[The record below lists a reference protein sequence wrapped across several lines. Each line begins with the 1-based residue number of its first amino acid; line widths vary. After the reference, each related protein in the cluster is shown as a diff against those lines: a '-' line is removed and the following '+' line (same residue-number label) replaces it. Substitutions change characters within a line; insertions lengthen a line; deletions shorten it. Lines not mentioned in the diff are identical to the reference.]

1 MGRRIL
7 HIGDLGS
14 ANIFKVIINYMATAN
29 LVSCAEALT
38 VAKGAGM
45 DLKVAYEA
53 LKTSLGTSFVNLT
66 ESQLILNGSR
76 DVSFRMDLV
85 ANDIVLFQEVADRD
99 SIPLELTLLL
109 ISFFQDRIKRF
120 WSA

>member
-14 ANIFKVIINYMATAN
+14 ANILKVIINYMATAN

-45 DLKVAYEA
+45 DPKVAYEA
-53 LKTSLGTSFVNLT
+53 LKTCLGTSFVNLT

-76 DVSFRMDLV
+76 YESFRMDLV
-85 ANDIVLFQEVADRD
+85 ANDIGLFQEVADRD
-99 SIPLELTLLL
+99 SIPPELNPLL
-109 ISFFQDRIKRF
+109 ISIFQMG
-120 WSA
+120 